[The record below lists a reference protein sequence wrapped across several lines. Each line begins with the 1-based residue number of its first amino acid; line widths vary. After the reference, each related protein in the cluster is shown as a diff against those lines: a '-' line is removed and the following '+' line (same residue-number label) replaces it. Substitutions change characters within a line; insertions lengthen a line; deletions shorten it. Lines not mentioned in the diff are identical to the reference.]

1 MSSQLQLPA
10 DLVLP
15 PDADVDLVV
24 PRVCHYPVET
34 YDHSVGLDAVDVAE
48 SAGLV
53 LDAWQQLTVQLGLGR
68 TAAGRWAAFQVAL
81 IVARQNGKGSILECL
96 ELYWLFVSNEP
107 LIGHSAHEYKTAME
121 AFRRVLFHITNTDW
135 MRKKVKK
142 VINTNG
148 EEGIELLTGQRLR
161 FLARSKGAG
170 RGFSFHKLVWDE
182 AYALTGEQVEAQLP
196 TLSAIPDPQVWLTSS
211 PPLDP
216 ATGAA
221 LFRIRRAVTKGTAK
235 DLAMLDFGAGGSLD
249 KLEDIA
255 LDDRE
260 TWKRTNPAYGIRIS
274 MATIERERASMS
286 DAGFA
291 RERLCIW
298 PPDLAEGFTVFSEE
312 QWNALFDR
320 YSGIDTY
327 EKLPTTMEYWP
338 DPSLPIS
345 DPRYVNPPTKLV
357 GRPAIALDVSPRVG
371 GAPSRAAIGLAQKRF
386 DGLRHLE
393 LIKSGTGTAWIVPDL
408 ITMARETN
416 ACAIVIDPGS
426 PAGSLLADLEAAIA
440 ATATDGLGRKL
451 EPDILVKLGARDVA
465 QAFGM
470 IYDAATGKSEGDRN
484 VRHIGQP
491 ELTAEVADAGKR
503 PVGDGHA
510 WDRRTGTPITG
521 IVSVTHALFGLAK
534 NGSTPDVVF
543 PWAVYA

>member
-1 MSSQLQLPA
+1 MSSRLQLPA

-15 PDADVDLVV
+15 PDADLDLVV
-24 PRVCHYPVET
+24 PRVCHYPVEQ
-34 YDHSVGLDAVDVAE
+34 YDHSVGLDAIDVAE
-48 SAGLV
+48 SAGLM
-53 LDAWQQLTVQLGLGR
+53 LDAWQQLVVQLGLGR
-68 TAAGRWAAFQVAL
+68 TAAQRWAAFQVAL

-221 LFRIRRAVTKGTAK
+221 LFRIRRAVTKGTAR

-249 KLEDIA
+249 KLEDVA

-312 QWNALFDR
+312 QWNALLDDM
-320 YSGIDTY
+320 SGRDV
-327 EKLPTTMEYWP
+327 E
-338 DPSLPIS
+338 
-345 DPRYVNPPTKLV
+345 LV
-357 GRPAIALDVSPRVG
+357 KRPAIALDVSPRVG
-371 GAPSRAAIGLAQKRF
+371 GAPSRAAIGLAQERA

-408 ITMARETN
+408 IKMARESN

-426 PAGSLLADLEAAIA
+426 PAGSLLADLEAAIV

-451 EPDILVKLGARDVA
+451 EPDILVKMGARDVA

-534 NGSTPDVVF
+534 KGSEPETVL

>member
-24 PRVCHYPVET
+24 PRVCHYPIET
-34 YDHSVGLDAVDVAE
+34 YHHSVGLDAIDVAE

-53 LDAWQQLTVQLGLGR
+53 LDAWQQLVVQLGLGR
-68 TAAGRWAAFQVAL
+68 SAAGRWAAFQVAL

-249 KLEDIA
+249 KLEDVA

-298 PPDLAEGFTVFSEE
+298 PPDLAEGFTVFSED
-312 QWNALFDR
+312 QWNALLDPW
-320 YSGIDTY
+320 SGKDTGQIIAAGAPATVAHQ
-327 EKLPTTMEYWP
+327 KQLT
-338 DPSLPIS
+338 
-345 DPRYVNPPTKLV
+345 

-371 GAPSRAAIGLAQKRF
+371 GAPSRASIGLAQRRA
-386 DGLRHLE
+386 DDLAHLE

-426 PAGSLLADLEAAIA
+426 PAGSLLADLEAAIT

-534 NGSTPDVVF
+534 HGSTPDVVL